1 MKTIVIGVGN
11 PILKD
16 DGIGIHVA
24 NKLKQIVKSSGITID
39 EAMTGGMNL
48 LDLILGYD
56 KAIIIDAVNIK
67 NASDG
72 EVKRFHLTDFSSVH
86 SNNPHDVSLLEAIKL
101 AEHLGEKRIPNE
113 IIIIGIVLK
122 KMPYVFGDQLS
133 KKIADSIPKA
143 IELTLSEIKK
153 NMNICELNNKILT

>member
-11 PILKD
+11 PILRD

-24 NKLKQIVKSSGITID
+24 NQLKQIVNRSDITID

-67 NASDG
+67 NANDG

-122 KMPYVFGDQLS
+122 KIPYVFGDQLS
-133 KKIADSIPKA
+133 SKIASAIPKA
-143 IELTLSEIKK
+143 IELTLLEFEK
-153 NMNICELNNKILT
+153 NMDVYELDNKILT